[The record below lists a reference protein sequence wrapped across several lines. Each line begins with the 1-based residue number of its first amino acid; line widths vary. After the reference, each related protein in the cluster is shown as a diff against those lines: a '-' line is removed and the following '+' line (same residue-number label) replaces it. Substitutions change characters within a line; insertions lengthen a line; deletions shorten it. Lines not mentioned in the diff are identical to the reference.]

1 MNNILKG
8 IILAGG
14 SGTRLYPITKAVSK
28 QLLPLYDKPMIYY
41 PLSVLMLAEIRDILI
56 ITTPEDN
63 AAFKRLLGDGSKFG
77 INLSYEIQEKPNGI
91 AEAFIIGEKFIGND
105 PVCLILGDNIFH
117 GNNFSQIL
125 KKSKNYAKCN
135 EAGVFGYYVNDPERY
150 GVVEFDEDGECINI
164 EEKPTNPKSKYAV
177 VGLYFYPK
185 HVAEKAKKVKPSA
198 RGELE
203 ITTLNN
209 MFLEEGRLHAT
220 KLPRGFAW
228 LDTGTFDSLA
238 DASHYIETIEKRQGQ
253 KVACLEEI
261 AFNNGWLT
269 LVDIEES
276 AKELGKSEYG
286 KYLMDFV
293 KDNRSKTQKYKTL
306 YERTEK

>member
-1 MNNILKG
+1 MKG

-203 ITTLNN
+203 ITDLNKVY
-209 MFLEEGRLHAT
+209 MEEGTLT
-220 KLPRGFAW
+220 VELLGRGMAW
-228 LDTGTFDSLA
+228 LDTGTH
-238 DASHYIETIEKRQGQ
+238 ASMLKASNFVEAVQTTQGTFI
-253 KVACLEEI
+253 ACLEEI
-261 AFNNGWLT
+261 AFRKGWISKEQ
-269 LVDIEES
+269 V
-276 AKELGKSEYG
+276 KELAAPLMKTGYG
-286 KYLMDFV
+286 QYLMDII
-293 KDNRSKTQKYKTL
+293 
-306 YERTEK
+306 EE